1 MERNAFQKI
10 HEIIE
15 TSTLLPEEKRDFT
28 ELFAQTKESALK
40 PVLKVLEANP
50 ELIAKLYTN
59 YRIKKDAMVTGNM
72 AAWEDA
78 MEKEREELE
87 RI

>member
-15 TSTLLPEEKRDFT
+15 SSSLSLEEKRDFT
-28 ELFAQTKESALK
+28 ELFAQTKETALK

-50 ELIAKLYTN
+50 ALITKLYQN
-59 YRIKKDAMVTGNM
+59 YRLKKDALVTGNM

-78 MEKEREELE
+78 MEKEKEELE
-87 RI
+87 RV

>member
-28 ELFAQTKESALK
+28 ELFAQTKDELKSESLD
-40 PVLKVLEANP
+40 N
-50 ELIAKLYTN
+50 
-59 YRIKKDAMVTGNM
+59 
-72 AAWEDA
+72 
-78 MEKEREELE
+78 
-87 RI
+87 